1 MSKISPPKKVTQLE
15 DCLELFLQK
24 EKLGEEDPWYVILY
38 LCFIIIGLKISYLWS
53 YVTQYEEFII
63 P

>member
-53 YVTQYEEFII
+53 YVT
-63 P
+63 

>member
-24 EKLGEEDPWYVILY
+24 EKLGEEDPWYVLS
-38 LCFIIIGLKISYLWS
+38 IISLL
-53 YVTQYEEFII
+53 VV
-63 P
+63 